1 VQQPG
6 SLLARDSY
14 TSFSTTS
21 LVSHL
26 GSTGASPLKRS
37 ARSPFLVY
45 RPGWDTHPG
54 NWPDP
59 PKERNRF
66 LCRSKGSYSDRKRAL
81 KWVLLVTVPRTVLDD
96 ATNLEMGPGN
106 DAGAST
112 DSVSQ
117 PGPKEVSTDC
127 VRQARPQAVLR
138 ASAAHSSGRS
148 CSVDRRLIST

>member
-14 TSFSTTS
+14 TSFSITS
-21 LVSHL
+21 LVSQL

-37 ARSPFLVY
+37 ARSPSLVH

-54 NWPDP
+54 NWSNP

-81 KWVLLVTVPRTVLDD
+81 KWVRPTHFVL
-96 ATNLEMGPGN
+96 
-106 DAGAST
+106 ASL
-112 DSVSQ
+112 
-117 PGPKEVSTDC
+117 
-127 VRQARPQAVLR
+127 RPDQRKYYVLVLR
-138 ASAAHSSGRS
+138 THPVGA
-148 CSVDRRLIST
+148 VV